1 MSELRIGTATSEPA
15 AGALKVGSTDVQ
27 EIYLGSSKIWPTA
40 APLPPGQV
48 QIGNLIWTD
57 VNTSTLDRSGG
68 QIAIVSNF
76 TEAKAAYN
84 SGTPAAAYWQFDP
97 ANSVRGLYYNKHVAA
112 VITPPTGFRLPTQLD
127 YKNLN
132 GEVVYP
138 GSNIYTSVGGGTTN
152 FWNSTIQNDFRF
164 GTSGF
169 NAIKAGWMYFGTT
182 RVNWISGQ
190 STYWDSTR
198 AFQERTTLFLEQITF
213 IGGNYVQ
220 SNTKKYTTIRFC
232 KDA

>member
-15 AGALKVGSTDVQ
+15 AGTLKVGSSDVQ
-27 EIYLGSSKIWPTA
+27 EIYLGSTKVWPTA
-40 APLPPGQV
+40 APLPPGEV

-57 VNTSTLDRSGG
+57 VNTSTLDMSGG

-84 SGTPAAAYWQFDP
+84 SGAPAAAYWRFDP
-97 ANSVRGLYYNKHVAA
+97 ANSVRGLYYNKHAA
-112 VITPPTGFRLPTQLD
+112 GLITRPSGFRLPTEAD
-127 YKNLN
+127 YDNLLS
-132 GEVVYP
+132 ETQYS

-169 NAIKAGWMYFGTT
+169 NAIKAGWMYLTT
-182 RVNWISGQ
+182 RSSAWIGFD
-190 STYWDSTR
+190 STWWDSTR
-198 AFQERTTLFLEQITF
+198 LSQERTLAFREQPTHISP
-213 IGGNYVQ
+213 VLQ
-220 SNTKKYTTIRFC
+220 SNTKKYITIRFC